1 MSHVTHVFERADKAA
16 RTVDPMMLAQALD
29 HIAKTAARS
38 KSQTRRIRWIEQRAL
53 MALDGREYSDA
64 DLDLPRNPGP
74 DTVERLRFRVTKLK
88 VNNAALLEAL
98 IELEAMAERYRF
110 PGGPIPDAQQKAR
123 AAIASATVDA
133 A

>member
-88 VNNAALLEAL
+88 VNNAALLDAL
-98 IELEAMAERYRF
+98 RRAESWLDGWASADPYLTD
-110 PGGPIPDAQQKAR
+110 IR